1 MTYRIQVYLLQKG
14 NRIRKDD
21 GMYATTLIKVV
32 ADNIIEAKEKIP
44 AGFEF
49 MRFWGD
55 SIDDKRYDVVLTRER
70 LQVYK

>member
-1 MTYRIQVYLLQKG
+1 MTYRIQVYLLQRG

-21 GMYATTLIKVV
+21 GMYANTLIKVV
-32 ADNIIEAKEKIP
+32 ADSRDEAKAKIP
-44 AGFEF
+44 AEFEF

-55 SIDDKRYDVVLTRER
+55 SIADKRYDVVLTRER